1 MLAVNKINPLHRILD
16 IRHRFKPA
24 AKKIKPATAGSLKPR
39 RRIYAMPGKKKS
51 TYKRN
56 IEMADLDKIV
66 EELGKLSV
74 LEAAELVKKL
84 EEAWGVSAA
93 APVAMAAAGPAAAAA
108 AAEPVEEQTE
118 FDVVIKEAGAKKIE
132 VIKVIRQ
139 LTSLGLK
146 EAKDV
151 AETAGAKVLE
161 AVSKEAANDAKGK
174 LEAVGAVIEVK

>member
-1 MLAVNKINPLHRILD
+1 
-16 IRHRFKPA
+16 
-24 AKKIKPATAGSLKPR
+24 
-39 RRIYAMPGKKKS
+39 
-51 TYKRN
+51 
-56 IEMADLDKIV
+56 MADLDKIV

-84 EEAWGVSAA
+84 EAAWGVSAA
-93 APVAMAAAGPAAAAA
+93 APVAVAAAGPAAASA
-108 AAEPVEEQTE
+108 AAEPVEEKTE

-161 AVSKEAANDAKGK
+161 AVSKDAAADAKTK
-174 LEAVGAVIEVK
+174 LEAVGASVEVK